1 MKTPSIILHE
11 PLYDFFGFNS
21 DGKAEF
27 TFSDA
32 VKIAGHACPTVAG
45 AFLMT
50 YQGLKALYGD
60 ETPVRGDIEL
70 LYLKSESEGVTGVIA
85 TVMGSI
91 VGASGVGGFK
101 GLGGQ
106 FARNNR
112 VHFNQKITS
121 NVAMRRIDT
130 NKLVNID
137 YHPEIVSGDPRT
149 SPLLSKILSEQ
160 ATPNDMSEFQRC
172 WNQRLE
178 KILALGSQKSELIKI
193 S

>member
-1 MKTPSIILHE
+1 MKTHSIILYE
-11 PLYDFFGFNS
+11 PLYDLFGFNS
-21 DGKAEF
+21 DSKVEF

-45 AFLMT
+45 AYLMT
-50 YQGLKALYGD
+50 YHGLKALYGD

-70 LYLKSESEGVTGVIA
+70 LYSKSESEGVTGVIA

-91 VGASGVGGFK
+91 VGANGIGGFK

-112 VHFNQKITS
+112 IHFNQKINS
-121 NVAMRRIDT
+121 NVAIRRIDT
-130 NKLVNID
+130 KKTVNID
-137 YHPEIVSGDPRT
+137 YHPEVVSGDPRT
-149 SPLLSKILSEQ
+149 SHLLSKILNDQ
-160 ATPNDMSEFQRC
+160 ATDNDKVEFQRC

-178 KILALGSQKSELIKI
+178 KILALGSHESELIQI